1 MFDISFPELLLVAVI
16 GLVVLGP
23 ERLPVAV
30 RTVAGWIRA
39 MRSLAANVQN
49 ELSQEFKLQEL
60 QESLKKVEE
69 KAGLQ
74 ALSPELK
81 QSMDELRQAAES
93 LKQSYS
99 SSAESISDELKKAT
113 ELTENYDVAVKQASD
128 PEKTSNE
135 NDPDPEVAAKIA
147 SVVET
152 ESILEPAHTP
162 AAPDKLATSEVK
174 KSSHQNHSEN

>member
-99 SSAESISDELKKAT
+99 SSAESISDELKKR
-113 ELTENYDVAVKQASD
+113 QS
-128 PEKTSNE
+128 
-135 NDPDPEVAAKIA
+135 
-147 SVVET
+147 
-152 ESILEPAHTP
+152 
-162 AAPDKLATSEVK
+162 
-174 KSSHQNHSEN
+174 